1 MWDVLPRK
9 APWWKRIFMQRAIKS
24 MVSKMEAATYFHSLG
39 HKAGRK
45 EIERAVLEDIGI
57 VDDFLQNKSYLMGE
71 RVCLADC
78 TIFAF
83 LVVSQETWKVEDLAV
98 LQVTLSKKG
107 TKITP

>member
-98 LQVTLSKKG
+98 LQVAFSKKE